1 MQNFEIGIVY
11 NFYIF
16 YICMENKAFSIN
28 NEDY

>member
-16 YICMENKAFSIN
+16 YICMENKAFFHK
-28 NEDY
+28 